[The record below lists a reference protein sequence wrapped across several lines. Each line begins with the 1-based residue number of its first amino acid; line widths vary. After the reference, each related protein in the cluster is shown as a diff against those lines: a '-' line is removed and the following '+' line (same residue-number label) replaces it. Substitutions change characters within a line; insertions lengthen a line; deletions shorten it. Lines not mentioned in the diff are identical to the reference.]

1 MSEQR
6 YTLTLPE
13 ALYEELRKIAE
24 ANGASIKEIVRQ
36 CLKFGLVAI
45 KIDGTPDSEL
55 IVREK
60 KSAETGEEIFQE
72 TRLRFIL

>member
-1 MSEQR
+1 MAEQR

-13 ALYEELRKIAE
+13 ELYEELRGIAE
-24 ANGASIKEIVRQ
+24 ANSASIKEIVRQ

-45 KIDGTPDSEL
+45 KIDGNPNSEL

-60 KSAETGEEIFQE
+60 SSAKNGEDIFQE